1 MSAMPNSSSS
11 SNTTAILCTIYAH
24 LMHLIF
30 IFIISFST
38 FFLHR
43 RWMWFSVRIGKKWW
57 WKAQRKWVQCSK
69 RASNL
74 CESSIR
80 NETEPERMWAWL
92 KLTDSKDD
100 TSESTTVR
108 FLDKWNE
115 QANMCARSHL
125 IQTKRLLQTHCNF
138 HIHFKIIHHSF
149 YFVLFFSRSVSWFL
163 LLACQCLCLHVN
175 ELNRFICN
183 LSLSAF
189 VHWIWCAS
197 GAV

>member
-1 MSAMPNSSSS
+1 MLPTKIKAKNRSSFADVIMSAMPNSSSS

-100 TSESTTVR
+100 TSESTNGSLFGQVKRASEHVR
-108 FLDKWNE
+108 SFTFKTDKEAFANALQFL
-115 QANMCARSHL
+115 
-125 IQTKRLLQTHCNF
+125 
-138 HIHFKIIHHSF
+138 HSF
-149 YFVLFFSRSVSWFL
+149 QNHSSFILFCSFLLSLCLLIPFVGVSVSVP
-163 LLACQCLCLHVN
+163 AC
-175 ELNRFICN
+175 E
-183 LSLSAF
+183 
-189 VHWIWCAS
+189 WTK
-197 GAV
+197 